1 MQVETTVRYHLILIK
16 MSRERKGKKKKEGR
30 KRGKEGRRE

>member
-1 MQVETTVRYHLILIK
+1 MQVETTVRYHLILK